1 MYTNITIT
9 SHEQYEKMLNINKE
23 DARLVRKLSVKG
35 TGGRLVSAGST
46 LRNPG
51 TECIKDLLTGKLLDL
66 SGEFIFYVLSV
77 KRESLS
83 NPSPSLDSH

>member
-9 SHEQYEKMLNINKE
+9 SHEQYEKMLNVNKQ

-35 TGGRLVSAGST
+35 TGGRLVAANSI

-51 TECIKDLLTGKLLDL
+51 TECIKDLLTGNLLDL
-66 SGEFIFYVLSV
+66 SGEFILT
-77 KRESLS
+77 SL
-83 NPSPSLDSH
+83 

>member
-9 SHEQYEKMLNINKE
+9 SHEQYENMLNVNKQ

-51 TECIKDLLTGKLLDL
+51 TECIKNLLTGKLLDL
-66 SGEFIFYVLSV
+66 SGEF
-77 KRESLS
+77 
-83 NPSPSLDSH
+83 PP